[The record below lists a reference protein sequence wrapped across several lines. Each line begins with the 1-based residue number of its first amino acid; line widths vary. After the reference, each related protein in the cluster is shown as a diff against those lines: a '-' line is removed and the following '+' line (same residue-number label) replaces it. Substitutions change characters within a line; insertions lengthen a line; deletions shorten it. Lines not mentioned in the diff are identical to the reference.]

1 MWWTATFEPQWVVSI
16 LPRSSTT
23 PWETVLDL
31 VDAGL
36 AARDPI
42 DLIAAARSVENVPM
56 PWLPYLAEERSVDEF
71 DSSWPEA
78 RQRAVTA
85 ASLDIH
91 RRKGTRQSVVAQLT
105 ALEFSTRIVE
115 WFEVQPL
122 RRADTFRIQASI
134 DGDRT
139 MTMADYMMIAR
150 AAYKSKPLHEHL
162 ELIEVDR
169 AARPADIFLGGIP
182 ILEHDIYV
190 GQEVEH
196 TEISLP
202 VPIYIG
208 GVPLRE
214 YALVI
219 REV

>member
-1 MWWTATFEPQWVVSI
+1 MWWTATFQPEWVVSI
-16 LPRSSTT
+16 LPRRSTT
-23 PWETVLDL
+23 PWEKVLDL

-36 AARDPI
+36 IARQPI
-42 DLIAAARSVENVPM
+42 ALIPASRSVADVPM

-91 RRKGTRQSVVAQLT
+91 RKKGTRQSVVAQLA
-105 ALEFSTRIVE
+105 ALEFTTHVVE
-115 WFEVQPL
+115 WFEVEPR
-122 RRADTFRIQASI
+122 RRADTFRIQVFI
-134 DGDRT
+134 DRDRT
-139 MTMADYMMIAR
+139 MVLDDYLMIAR

-169 AARPADIFLGGIP
+169 AARPAEIYVGGIP
-182 ILEHDIYV
+182 VREPEILV
-190 GQEVEH
+190 GQVIEV
-196 TEISLP
+196 TELSLP
-202 VPIYIG
+202 MPIFVG

-219 REV
+219 NS